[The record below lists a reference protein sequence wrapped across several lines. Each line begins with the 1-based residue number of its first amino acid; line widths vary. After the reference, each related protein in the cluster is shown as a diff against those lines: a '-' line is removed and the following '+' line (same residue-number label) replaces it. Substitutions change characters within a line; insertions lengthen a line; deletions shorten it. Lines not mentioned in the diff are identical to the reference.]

1 MMSSDGICLR
11 NLLGEVS
18 MEDQPENEN
27 INPDNPNPWN
37 KREEKSSR
45 RIYLL
50 IALLSALLAYILSGT
65 AR

>member
-1 MMSSDGICLR
+1 
-11 NLLGEVS
+11 